1 MMTSES
7 SESCADVPAAS
18 AAAASTMMEM
28 ESASKKN
35 DNNVDSTDN
44 ADNTVGEECDCVEL
58 RNIKY
63 KSMLLKKTSP
73 KQVTK
78 HNLNIDDFLEKE
90 RTQNKE
96 DQWVKLDKSMK
107 MKKMSAFVEMYA
119 SEHVLC
125 AKDKVALYDFL
136 TSSIDQKKLVKT
148 KEVVYDKLTGTIKSI
163 PCLVHC
169 PASVKKFTLKRCE
182 KRQSTL
188 KSLAP
193 KNKVK
198 AAKQSSLVT
207 SESSMQSAALPTS
220 SSSLS
225 SLVET

>member
-1 MMTSES
+1 MTTSEKCEDDS
-7 SESCADVPAAS
+7 HDAREVIEESN
-18 AAAASTMMEM
+18 
-28 ESASKKN
+28 SKRINN
-35 DNNVDSTDN
+35 DNSDNNNDDIGANLDVVGDVDK
-44 ADNTVGEECDCVEL
+44 ECDCVEL

-119 SEHVLC
+119 NEHVLC
-125 AKDKVALYDFL
+125 AKDKVALCDFL
-136 TSSIDQKKLVKT
+136 TSSIEQKKLVKT

-198 AAKQSSLVT
+198 AAKQSSSLAIDT
-207 SESSMQSAALPTS
+207 QS
-220 SSSLS
+220 
-225 SLVET
+225 

>member
-1 MMTSES
+1 MMTSESSES
-7 SESCADVPAAS
+7 SESCADVSAAS
-18 AAAASTMMEM
+18 STITMME
-28 ESASKKN
+28 SKFKINDDTDN
-35 DNNVDSTDN
+35 DNAENNVIN
-44 ADNTVGEECDCVEL
+44 EECDCVEL

-148 KEVVYDKLTGTIKSI
+148 KEVIYDKLTGTIKSI

>member
-1 MMTSES
+1 MMTSEK
-7 SESCADVPAAS
+7 CADVANVAEIAEIIESNSSHDDDSS
-18 AAAASTMMEM
+18 ANLD
-28 ESASKKN
+28 K
-35 DNNVDSTDN
+35 
-44 ADNTVGEECDCVEL
+44 ECDCVEL

-107 MKKMSAFVEMYA
+107 MKKMSEFVEMYA
-119 SEHVLC
+119 IENNLC
-125 AKDKVALYDFL
+125 IKDKNALHEFL
-136 TSSIDQKKLVKT
+136 NHSIDQKKLTKT

-163 PCLVHC
+163 PCLLHC
-169 PASVKKFTLKRCE
+169 PASIKKFTLKRCE

-198 AAKQSSLVT
+198 
-207 SESSMQSAALPTS
+207 SALREHHAVPFDPLII
-220 SSSLS
+220 
-225 SLVET
+225 

>member
-1 MMTSES
+1 MNKSIQMMTSEK
-7 SESCADVPAAS
+7 CADVAKVAESNSNDDDSS
-18 AAAASTMMEM
+18 A
-28 ESASKKN
+28 N
-35 DNNVDSTDN
+35 IDVVIDVDK
-44 ADNTVGEECDCVEL
+44 ECDCVEL

-78 HNLNIDDFLEKE
+78 HNSNIDDFLEKE

-107 MKKMSAFVEMYA
+107 MKKMSAFVETYA
-119 SEHVLC
+119 TENNLC
-125 AKDKVALYDFL
+125 MKDKTALYEFL
-136 TSSIDQKKLVKT
+136 TSSIDQKKLTKT
-148 KEVVYDKLTGTIKSI
+148 KEVIYDKLTGTIKSI

-169 PASVKKFTLKRCE
+169 PSSIKKFTLKRCE

-198 AAKQSSLVT
+198 SALREHAAVPFDPL
-207 SESSMQSAALPTS
+207 LI
-220 SSSLS
+220 
-225 SLVET
+225 

>member
-7 SESCADVPAAS
+7 YESCTDVP
-18 AAAASTMMEM
+18 AAAASTITMMEV
-28 ESASKKN
+28 ESVSKKN

-107 MKKMSAFVEMYA
+107 MKKMSAFVEVYA
-119 SEHVLC
+119 NEHVLC
-125 AKDKVALYDFL
+125 GKDKVALYDFL

-198 AAKQSSLVT
+198 AAK
-207 SESSMQSAALPTS
+207 PS
-220 SSSLS
+220 SSSS
-225 SLVET
+225 SSTLAAAELVQPPISSS

>member
-1 MMTSES
+1 
-7 SESCADVPAAS
+7 
-18 AAAASTMMEM
+18 
-28 ESASKKN
+28 
-35 DNNVDSTDN
+35 
-44 ADNTVGEECDCVEL
+44 
-58 RNIKY
+58 
-63 KSMLLKKTSP
+63 MLLKKTSP

-107 MKKMSAFVEMYA
+107 MKKMSAFVEIYA
-119 SEHVLC
+119 NEHVLC

-148 KEVVYDKLTGTIKSI
+148 KEVIYDKLTGTIKSI

-198 AAKQSSLVT
+198 AAKPSSLVT
-207 SESSMQSAALPTS
+207 SESSMQAAT
-220 SSSLS
+220 SSLS

>member
-1 MMTSES
+1 
-7 SESCADVPAAS
+7 
-18 AAAASTMMEM
+18 
-28 ESASKKN
+28 
-35 DNNVDSTDN
+35 
-44 ADNTVGEECDCVEL
+44 
-58 RNIKY
+58 
-63 KSMLLKKTSP
+63 MLLKKTSP

-198 AAKQSSLVT
+198 TTKPSSLAVA
-207 SESSMQSAALPTS
+207 ESALQAPS

-225 SLVET
+225 SLVEN

>member
-1 MMTSES
+1 MNSES
-7 SESCADVPAAS
+7 SETICAGVAAD
-18 AAAASTMMEM
+18 STITIMEYN
-28 ESASKKN
+28 SNKN
-35 DNNVDSTDN
+35 DNNTDNNVDN
-44 ADNTVGEECDCVEL
+44 ADNVVGEECDCVEL

-107 MKKMSAFVEMYA
+107 MKKMSAFVEIYA
-119 SEHVLC
+119 NEHVLC

-136 TSSIDQKKLVKT
+136 TSSIEQKKLVKT

-198 AAKQSSLVT
+198 AAKQLSSSL
-207 SESSMQSAALPTS
+207 SSLAAAESAQALT

>member
-7 SESCADVPAAS
+7 FESCAGVS
-18 AAAASTMMEM
+18 AAAVAPTIPTITIMEM
-28 ESASKKN
+28 ESASEKN
-35 DNNVDSTDN
+35 DDNAAADN
-44 ADNTVGEECDCVEL
+44 ADNVVVEECDCVEL

-73 KQVTK
+73 KQVTR

-107 MKKMSAFVEMYA
+107 MKKMSAFVEVYA
-119 SEHVLC
+119 NDHVLC
-125 AKDKVALYDFL
+125 AKDKAALCDFL
-136 TSSIDQKKLVKT
+136 TSSIEQKKLVKT

-198 AAKQSSLVT
+198 TTKPSSLAVAELAVQAP
-207 SESSMQSAALPTS
+207 SL
-220 SSSLS
+220 SSLS
-225 SLVET
+225 SLVEN